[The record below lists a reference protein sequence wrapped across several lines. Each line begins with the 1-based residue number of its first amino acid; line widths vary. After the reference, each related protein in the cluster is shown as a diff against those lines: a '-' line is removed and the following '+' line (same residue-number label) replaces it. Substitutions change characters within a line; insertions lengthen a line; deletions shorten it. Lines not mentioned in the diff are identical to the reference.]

1 VGAIFEWTD
10 SETCT
15 TAKGKAMLSEQE
27 VEKQEKAFRM
37 TMERTLANGGVHD
50 SHIEEL
56 LMTT

>member
-1 VGAIFEWTD
+1 
-10 SETCT
+10 
-15 TAKGKAMLSEQE
+15 MLSEQE

-37 TMERTLANGGVHD
+37 TMERTLANGGAHD